1 MSKSGVVKFF
11 NDAKGFGF
19 IEQDTGGP
27 DLFIHRNEVTGG
39 GLLDGDAVQ
48 YDESVDDRNGKPKAM
63 NVTGGTGGE
72 SWGRPGGGGK
82 GGKGGFGGGGFGGKG
97 GKGKGGGFG
106 GGGSGG
112 GSFGNPGDPDAQVYV
127 GGLAWSAGPDDLKE
141 HFSGCGEVVYVNIPT
156 GDDGRSR
163 GYGIVGFA
171 TASQSQA
178 AIRMTDTE
186 ILGRSILVRP
196 DEGKGKGKSKGKG
209 KGKDFGY

>member
-1 MSKSGVVKFF
+1 
-11 NDAKGFGF
+11 
-19 IEQDTGGP
+19 
-27 DLFIHRNEVTGG
+27 
-39 GLLDGDAVQ
+39 
-48 YDESVDDRNGKPKAM
+48 M

-82 GGKGGFGGGGFGGKG
+82 GF
-97 GKGKGGGFG
+97 

-127 GGLAWSAGPDDLKE
+127 GGLAWRAGPEDLKE
-141 HFSGCGEVVYVNIPT
+141 HFRGCGEIVYVNIPT

-171 TASQSQA
+171 SASQAQA
-178 AIRMTDTE
+178 AIRMSDTE

-209 KGKDFGY
+209 K